1 MHTKKRRII
10 EINSTINKIIAYVLK
25 IINELIKSIIF
36 LGGFNNL
43 PYICTRKVINILNM
57 FN

>member
-1 MHTKKRRII
+1 MKVI
-10 EINSTINKIIAYVLK
+10 ETNSTINKIIAYVLK
-25 IINELIKSIIF
+25 IINELIISIIF

-43 PYICTRKVINILNM
+43 PYICTQKVINILNM